1 MTEYFPDLWY
11 NMRVKIGE
19 YEILRPLGKG
29 GMSEVYEVADSRTG
43 AHHALKLYAY
53 PKEDAEVRRRFE
65 AEGKLLAHL
74 SHPRIV
80 KVTDIGEDADEGRP
94 FFVMDLILSPDGS
107 IRTLADV
114 SAGEADE
121 GTIGK
126 WYDDIR
132 DALGYIHCKG
142 VIHRDLKLQNVLIG
156 ADGHAVVTDF
166 GISRI
171 FVGKAL
177 EEPLLDPVQ
186 TIMRVRDG
194 KNLVMGSLGYM
205 APELEMGLAA
215 SEKSDWYALGVIV
228 YRLLTGTW
236 CDSRTDVAEML
247 DTYDPVWKR
256 IVPKLLHSN
265 PEGRECLSYVEEKA
279 KDAEALEAAFLK
291 EKRHGNVARH
301 LTRYAAAAVVLLAVA
316 LAVGVREHFAQREMW
331 RLRFANLGLRQQVP
345 SFAEMFRIP
354 AEARGDETIDDD
366 GNVKMP
372 SRAQFEAAR
381 VDALVLSQP
390 VLSRLESGDIPI
402 ERAIADF
409 EKICEMLDED
419 SQASPFDG
427 LRFGDADYMQFG
439 ENEPLKVLFERAIE
453 KLREVA
459 ER

>member
-1 MTEYFPDLWY
+1 M
-11 NMRVKIGE
+11 KIGE
-19 YEILRPLGKG
+19 YEVVRQLGKG

-65 AEGKLLAHL
+65 AEGRLLARL
-74 SHPRIV
+74 SHPRVV
-80 KVTDIGEDADEGRP
+80 KVTDIGEDAAEGRP
-94 FFVMDLILSPDGS
+94 FFVMDLVLSPDGS

-114 SAGEADE
+114 PAGEADE
-121 GTIGK
+121 DTIGK

-132 DALGYIHCKG
+132 DALGYIHGKG

-171 FVGKAL
+171 FAGKNL
-177 EEPLLDPVQ
+177 EDPSLDPVQ

-194 KNLVMGSLGYM
+194 KSLVMGSLGYM
-205 APELEMGLAA
+205 APELEMGIAA

-265 PEGRECLSYVEEKA
+265 PEGRECLSYAEEKA
-279 KDAEALEAAFLK
+279 RAGEAREAALEAAFLK
-291 EKRHGNVARH
+291 EKRRGHVARH
-301 LTRYAAAAVVLLAVA
+301 LARYAAAAVVLLAVA
-316 LAVGVREHFAQREMW
+316 LAVGVREHLAQREMW
-331 RLRFANLGLRQQVP
+331 RLRFANAGLRPQVP
-345 SFAEMFRIP
+345 SFAELFRIP
-354 AEARGDETIDDD
+354 AEARGDEAYDDN

-372 SRAQFEAAR
+372 SRAQFEAAK

-390 VLSRLESGDIPI
+390 VLSRLEAGDISM
-402 ERAIADF
+402 ERTIADF
-409 EKICEMLDED
+409 EKICEELDED
-419 SQASPFDG
+419 SESSPFDG
-427 LRFGDADYMQFG
+427 LRFGDSDYMQFG
-439 ENEPLKVLFERAIE
+439 ESVPLKMLFERAIE
-453 KLREVA
+453 KLKAAA
-459 ER
+459 EQ